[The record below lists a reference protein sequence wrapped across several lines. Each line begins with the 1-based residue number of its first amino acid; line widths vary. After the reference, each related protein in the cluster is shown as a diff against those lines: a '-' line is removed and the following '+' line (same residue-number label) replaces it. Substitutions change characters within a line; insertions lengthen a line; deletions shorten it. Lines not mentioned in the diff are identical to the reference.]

1 MDRRH
6 MSFFPGR
13 VRCCSREARSR
24 VLWSCPA
31 AGLLDVCRPRRS
43 PPRSIHPH
51 RRRLRMSKHAVFAAT
66 VLALSLCPVPARAQ
80 GRDLTGRAPRALGQV
95 PVGLATITEV
105 GGQGVA
111 QSGAD
116 GTFRISVAAGDVRL
130 MVRAIGYQK
139 REVTVRAADSTVVV
153 PLAEDPFKLEAV
165 VVTGQA
171 TTLER
176 RNATTAVSQV
186 SNDELTRAPAQS
198 LEQAMQGKVPG
209 ATISMNSG
217 APGGG
222 AQVQIRGV
230 TSILGNGQ
238 PLFVMDG
245 AIISNDA
252 ISDGANSITGAGSRT
267 NPSGI
272 GGTQDAL
279 VNRLAGLNPAG
290 IESIEVLRSAAAT
303 AMYGSRATNG
313 VVIIRTKHGAGGA
326 PRFTLTSRVGQSVPY
341 RLVGTRQFRT
351 VDQILSLPYGNGGS
365 RADTLIL
372 NSLYP

>member
-6 MSFFPGR
+6 MSFFAGR

-51 RRRLRMSKHAVFAAT
+51 RRRQRMSKHAVFAAT
-66 VLALSLCPVPARAQ
+66 VLALSLTPVPARAQ
-80 GRDLTGRAPRALGQV
+80 GRELTGRVTRALGQV

-130 MVRAIGYQK
+130 VVRAIGYQK
-139 REVTVRAADSTVVV
+139 KEGTGNAGESNVVV
-153 PLAEDPFKLEAV
+153 ALAEDPFKLEAV
-165 VVTGQA
+165 VVTGQG

-176 RNATTAVSQV
+176 PNATTTVSQV
-186 SNDELTRAPAQS
+186 SNDELTRAPAPS
-198 LEQAMQGKVPG
+198 LEQAMRGKRAGGRVPLHKG
-209 ATISMNSG
+209 RPPARGCRRAS
-217 APGGG
+217 
-222 AQVQIRGV
+222 GV

-245 AIISNDA
+245 VIISNDA
-252 ISDGANSITGAGSRT
+252 ISDGANSVT
-267 NPSGI
+267 
-272 GGTQDAL
+272 
-279 VNRLAGLNPAG
+279 
-290 IESIEVLRSAAAT
+290 
-303 AMYGSRATNG
+303 
-313 VVIIRTKHGAGGA
+313 
-326 PRFTLTSRVGQSVPY
+326 
-341 RLVGTRQFRT
+341 
-351 VDQILSLPYGNGGS
+351 
-365 RADTLIL
+365 
-372 NSLYP
+372 